1 MSHGKDAA
9 RDTRYGRRG
18 GGWANEERVDVA
30 LTAIAN
36 ARTKGIAGGTWP
48 DGTPQGDRECGVCTL
63 PIGEHSPPCP
73 WCGRAPEHHAPGDVE
88 VELAGKVR
96 MARAREAAGR
106 LLNHD
111 DRMAL
116 KAAA

>member
-1 MSHGKDAA
+1 MSPAEWPKERPDGS
-9 RDTRYGRRG
+9 
-18 GGWANEERVDVA
+18 WANDQTADSA
-30 LTAIAN
+30 LAAIEKM
-36 ARTKGIAGGTWP
+36 RRKGIADGTWP
-48 DGTPQGDRECGVCTL
+48 DGTPKGDRSCTVCGL
-63 PIGEHSPPCP
+63 PICEHSAPCP
-73 WCGRAPEHHAPGDVE
+73 WCRRAPEHHAPGDVE